1 MRYKL
6 FNGNGYILLLE
17 LSTCI
22 SCFELIEAPA
32 TEPIMYNYPKEKLW
46 KVENFL
52 ERRVNYMHFNFNLCK
67 SVEEERFVEQKVQS
81 GISTP
86 INSKA

>member
-1 MRYKL
+1 M
-6 FNGNGYILLLE
+6 GTE
-17 LSTCI
+17 LRSDI

-46 KVENFL
+46 KVVNFL

-67 SVEEERFVEQKVQS
+67 SLGEERFVVQHYDMEFPLL
-81 GISTP
+81 STMRL
-86 INSKA
+86 NS